1 MPGFGCFRVCIVAW
15 TLIAPAVAL
24 GSDSLHAGPLF
35 DHFDLTLASG
45 QRTEIA
51 GPFYYSEESDAAR
64 IWAVPPL
71 FSYARDSGTESV
83 EIDFV
88 YPLLAYDRYGGQYR
102 WHIFQL
108 FSFAGGP
115 TQQEPT
121 RDRFTIFPLYFQQRS
136 PIPEENYTAVA
147 PF

>member
-1 MPGFGCFRVCIVAW
+1 MPGLGCFRVCIVAW
-15 TLIAPAVAL
+15 ALIAPAA
-24 GSDSLHAGPLF
+24 SWAFDSLDAGLNPQSSILNPYHAGPLF
-35 DHFDLTLASG
+35 DHFDLTLAAG

-51 GPFYYSEESDAAR
+51 GPFYYSEEMDTAR

-71 FSYARDSGTESV
+71 FSYARDPGTESV

-88 YPLLAYDRYGGQYR
+88 YPVLAYDRYGEQYR

-115 TQQEPT
+115 TQQESA
-121 RDRFTIFPLYFQQRS
+121 RDR
-136 PIPEENYTAVA
+136 
-147 PF
+147 